1 MSSFYIKSERP
12 KVIIKKTIKVSNK
25 LYKSMTRNMAVLNIR
40 TDAALENFNKNKQK
54 QTLNG
59 DETLHLNKISCFTK
73 GLEHDDLGT
82 VNLNSFLTLKN
93 ALITKNSDDFEKI
106 KLKGNRKLVN
116 PQAGLSFDLE
126 GQDCNSLVTDP
137 PAAFSSDEM
146 AGDIVEIYWMALCRD
161 VNFIDFE
168 ENDLIQKAVTD
179 LNKRKVFNGPKEN
192 NKVTVHTLFKGLLI
206 GDLIGPYISQFFYLP
221 TPFGASQINCKLKTF
236 MPYPYNNFMT
246 NFDNWKN
253 IQDGFKPKEIILW
266 DEELRYIRNGRDL
279 AAWVRSDIS
288 YQAYFNAMLIVMT
301 SSSPASQNAG
311 IGCPLNLTN
320 PYIKSITQDG
330 FATFGGS
337 HICTLLANVSN
348 GALKHAWYHKWYVHL
363 SLRPEALGG
372 AIHLNKTNT
381 NTFPLSHDLNTSDV
395 FDEVNK
401 LYGTYLLPLA
411 YPEGSPLHPSY
422 PAGHA
427 AIAGACVTVLKA
439 FFDENY
445 VIKNP
450 KIPSKDGLS
459 LENYVGPPLTVG
471 NELNKIASNVSLG
484 RNFAGVHYRKDDTES
499 KLLGETFA
507 ISVLKDQKFLYN
519 EKFTG
524 WKFTKFDG
532 TLCEI

>member
-12 KVIIKKTIKVSNK
+12 RVIIKKGIQVSNK
-25 LYKSMTRNMAVLNIR
+25 SYKFMSRNRAVLNIR
-40 TDAALENFNKNKQK
+40 TDTAIENFNKVKKK

-73 GLEHDDLGT
+73 GLEHDELGI

-93 ALITKNSDDFEKI
+93 ALITKNSHDFEKI
-106 KLKGNRKLVN
+106 KLKGTRKLVN
-116 PQAGLSFDLE
+116 PQAGLCFDLE
-126 GQDCNSLVTDP
+126 GEDCNLLVTLP
-137 PAAFSSDEM
+137 PYAFSSDEM

-161 VNFIDFE
+161 INFIDYSE
-168 ENDLIQKAVTD
+168 ENDLIPKAVTD
-179 LNKRKVFNGPKEN
+179 LNNRTVFNGPKEN
-192 NKVTVHTLFKGLLI
+192 NFVTVNTLFKGLLI

-221 TPFGASQINCKLKTF
+221 IPFGASQIDCKLKTF
-236 MPYPYNNFMT
+236 TSNHNFMT
-246 NFDNWKN
+246 DFDNWKN
-253 IQDGFKPKEIILW
+253 IQDGFKPTETILW
-266 DEELRYIRNGRDL
+266 DTELRYIRNGRDL

-288 YQAYFNAMLIVMT
+288 YQAYFNAMLILLT
-301 SSSPASQNAG
+301 SSSSGSQNSG
-311 IGCPLNLTN
+311 IGCPLNVTN
-320 PYIKSITQDG
+320 PYIKSMTQDG
-330 FATFGGS
+330 FATFGSS

-372 AIHLNKTNT
+372 AIHLNKTNKS
-381 NTFPLSHDLNTSDV
+381 TFPLSYDLNTSSV

-401 LYGTYLLPLA
+401 VYGTYLLPLA

-450 KIPSKDGLS
+450 KIPSNDGLS
-459 LENYVGPPLTVG
+459 LEDYVGPELTVG

-519 EKFTG
+519 ETFTG

-532 TLCEI
+532 TICEI